1 MLLNISLWNGL
12 SHLKGKTGWL
22 DNLLPLEME
31 ESIVLKEY
39 KRTRQHINFTA
50 EDFNLITENTYNR
63 FEKTE

>member
-1 MLLNISLWNGL
+1 MKWTLPFKGEDWLIRQPSSPRNGGI
-12 SHLKGKTGWL
+12 HC
-22 DNLLPLEME
+22 
-31 ESIVLKEY
+31 LKEY